1 MADYLSTSQVA
12 ESLRIDLEA
21 VRALCRSNAFPG
33 AIKNPR
39 DGHWIIP
46 ASDLE
51 QYQSS
56 RTETQPA
63 FPASVGGDQISVSQV
78 TGSTLAVGREAH
90 VEIQQGVSGAEL
102 GELFERIYARI
113 QERPT
118 APDVEKEEIV
128 DTVQRIEGE
137 VAKGEEANTSKLERW
152 LKTLAQMAPDIFD
165 VVAAT
170 LTSPAA
176 GIATVIRKVIAKAR
190 QEAGA

>member
-1 MADYLSTSQVA
+1 
-12 ESLRIDLEA
+12 
-21 VRALCRSNAFPG
+21 
-33 AIKNPR
+33 
-39 DGHWIIP
+39 
-46 ASDLE
+46 
-51 QYQSS
+51 
-56 RTETQPA
+56 
-63 FPASVGGDQISVSQV
+63 
-78 TGSTLAVGREAH
+78 
-90 VEIQQGVSGAEL
+90 VSGAEL